1 MAIPSSWLLPS
12 RFIKPR
18 WSSGNRLCVT
28 FLFYSSFFSACF
40 SSSVDVRSLFVRT
53 FIQRQCVLACIWKAL
68 ECAFG
73 SHSDSDSYFV
83 VIFSA
88 CWSFYSWFI
97 KYDRGVLMW
106 LFVCMICAYVCF
118 LCITSVFAIKC
129 RSISHMQSP
138 SGLDGSISSSTSL
151 DHLHSSLLLILCSFT
166 LCASVCVCVGVCV
179 CRVRECSQSAIGN

>member
-1 MAIPSSWLLPS
+1 MCHVLI
-12 RFIKPR
+12 
-18 WSSGNRLCVT
+18 
-28 FLFYSSFFSACF
+28 YSSFFSACF

-88 CWSFYSWFI
+88 CWSFYSWFT
-97 KYDRGVLMW
+97 KYDRGVLMR

-118 LCITSVFAIKC
+118 CVLQVYLRSNAGQYLTCNHQVDLMVVFRRQRHWII
-129 RSISHMQSP
+129 SI
-138 SGLDGSISSSTSL
+138 
-151 DHLHSSLLLILCSFT
+151 LHYF
-166 LCASVCVCVGVCV
+166 
-179 CRVRECSQSAIGN
+179 